1 MDYIMDRVS
10 RKVGIQV
17 GQLTFTDTDYA
28 DDVGLLVDKKKL
40 PHRSHSN
47 GRKSFQVLSSGFL
60 DQDKAPE
67 SWFGI
72 DAIANNSGW

>member
-1 MDYIMDRVS
+1 MDRVS

-17 GQLTFTDTDYA
+17 GQLTFTDIDYA
-28 DDVGLLVDKKKL
+28 DDVALLVDKEE
-40 PHRSHSN
+40 
-47 GRKSFQVLSSGFL
+47 SFRTPLAAMDEEVQSSGFL

-72 DAIANNSGW
+72 DAIANNSRW